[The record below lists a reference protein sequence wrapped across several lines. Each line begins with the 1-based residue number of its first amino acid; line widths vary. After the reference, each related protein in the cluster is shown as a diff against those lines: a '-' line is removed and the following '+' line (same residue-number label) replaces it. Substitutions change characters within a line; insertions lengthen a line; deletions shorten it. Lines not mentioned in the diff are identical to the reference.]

1 MSFIDSLVGFGKK
14 AFGFATGSSIG
25 GQLART
31 ALLGYALNRVTASAN
46 KANAAQAQQD
56 QGTELTVDPDT
67 EFSVP
72 VLYGEAYVTGKVTD
86 AVLAAN
92 GFDMW
97 VCFTLCEKT
106 GNKIDGTPSVISFK
120 EIYVDG
126 MRLGFATNGKT
137 VETIWDDSGNNGAQ
151 WADLIEVYPFSGGST
166 SPVSFATE
174 GSGNTSPAYNI
185 MPGWTSSDTMTD
197 LVFCI
202 MKFRYSSLQNKKL
215 TSIGREIKVRLSNT
229 MNQPGDCLN
238 DYMTNTRYG
247 AGIPAAEIESE

>member
-1 MSFIDSLVGFGKK
+1 MSFIDSIVGFGKK
-14 AFGFATGSSIG
+14 ALGFVTGSSLG

-46 KANAAQAQQD
+46 KANQAASQD
-56 QGTELTVDPDT
+56 KGTEVTLDPDT

-86 AVLAAN
+86 AVLAPN

-126 MRLGFATNGKT
+126 MRLGFKADGKT
-137 VETIWDDSGNNGAQ
+137 VETIWDDSGNNSAQ
-151 WADLIEVYPFSGGST
+151 WADLIEVYPFNGGST
-166 SPVSFATE
+166 SPVNFTTE
-174 GSGNTSPAYNI
+174 GSGNTTPAYSI
-185 MPGWTSSDTMTD
+185 MPGWTSSDTMND

-215 TSIGREIKVRLSNT
+215 TSIGREIKFRLSNT
-229 MNQPGDCLN
+229 MNHPGDCLN

-247 AGIPAAEIESE
+247 AGIPAVEIQAE

>member
-1 MSFIDSLVGFGKK
+1 MSFIDSIVGFGKQ
-14 AFGFATGSSIG
+14 ALGFVTGKSIG
-25 GQLART
+25 SQLAKT

-46 KANAAQAQQD
+46 KANQQAQQD
-56 QGTELTVDPDT
+56 QGTELTLDPDT

-86 AVLAAN
+86 AVLAPN

-106 GNKIDGTPSVISFK
+106 GNLIDGTPSVISFK
-120 EIYVDG
+120 EVYVDG
-126 MRLGFATNGKT
+126 LRLGFKPDGTT
-137 VETIWDDSGNNGAQ
+137 VEVMWDDSGNSGTQ
-151 WADLIEVYPFSGGST
+151 WADLIEVYPFNGGSL
-166 SPVSFATE
+166 SPVSFITE
-174 GSGNTSPAYNI
+174 AVGNTLPAYNI
-185 MPGWTSSDTMTD
+185 MPGWTTADTMND

-215 TSIGREIKVRLSNT
+215 TSIGRDITFRLSNT
-229 MNQPGDCLN
+229 MSNPGDCMN

-247 AGIPAAEIESE
+247 AGISTAEISTQ